1 MSLVSFPSALR
12 KILKPLLLYFKAL
25 FFLPVF
31 HPNLLWT
38 CSHWL
43 PFPTLK
49 LVYWNTRTLPFTAKI
64 HFCFSYPYNSPFTSK
79 TTNEMSSFP
88 AVLDPVSGRSDTNHR
103 EHPIKVSTTLPIPDV
118 YRMFSIN
125 ISDLNQPYSS
135 YSSVA
140 SSPIL
145 GCHIHASNS
154 STSLSNLPF
163 KTTDSTSARSSVL
176 RELKYNTRFWWSY
189 LALFLH

>member
-1 MSLVSFPSALR
+1 MPLVSFPSALR

-25 FFLPVF
+25 FFFPMF

-49 LVYWNTRTLPFTAKI
+49 LVHWNTRTLPFTAKI
-64 HFCFSYPYNSPFTSK
+64 CFCFSYPYNSPFTSK
-79 TTNEMSSFP
+79 TTNKTSSFP
-88 AVLDPVSGRSDTNHR
+88 AALDPVSGRSDTKHR
-103 EHPIKVSTTLPIPDV
+103 EHPIKVSTTLLTADV
-118 YRMFSIN
+118 YRTFSIN
-125 ISDLNQPYSS
+125 TSEVNQP

-145 GCHIHASNS
+145 GWDIHASNS
-154 STSLSNLPF
+154 FTSLSNLPF
-163 KTTDSTSARSSVL
+163 RPADSTPARSFVL
-176 RELKYNTRFWWSY
+176 KEFKYNTRFWWSY